1 MNDLL
6 DIKRL
11 DVDTPCGTVHL
22 AAFPKGGEGVP
33 PHREVVYKILSEYT
47 GLEVN
52 AAYLTLSKGLLDE
65 SSQEVGNGSAES
77 CCEARS
83 SSIVKT
89 SSSREPS
96 RPSFKNLDFDVN
108 WTHSGNVCVVAFGA
122 RGSLTAGAGLHLG
135 VDMEVHSP
143 RHLRVA
149 KRFYSPEENLHLES
163 LDESRR
169 LQEFYRLWCRKE
181 AFFKCVGG
189 SFFEGSVGRNVL
201 ENPLPAGPLQVHFV
215 DVPWESG
222 KSLCIAVCKD

>member
-47 GLEVN
+47 GQEVN

-65 SSQEVGNGSAES
+65 SFQEVG
-77 CCEARS
+77 
-83 SSIVKT
+83 T

-189 SFFEGSVGRNVL
+189 SFFEGTVGRNVL